1 MVAELRCFNTSS
13 QSSPDACVCVCVH
26 TPVLADRKYPWH
38 CNFQSNLN
46 WADKCVIGMLPL
58 CCQRYLSVREL
69 ICLAHWSSKLKI
81 YSQTLLMFL
90 KLICCVEARFEG
102 LCVCVNVQLSLYL
115 SQYCSVSIT
124 DPCCHGKPSDLS
136 LCVAFSCCSGHL
148 KGIQIIT
155 QLIWWITSVV
165 CVCLTIWTNKALF
178 DIYSLL
184 FISHLFVLSSLT
196 THFHLSYV

>member
-1 MVAELRCFNTSS
+1 MVAELRCFNTSFTII
-13 QSSPDACVCVCVH
+13 PDAWCVCVCVCVCVH
-26 TPVLADRKYPWH
+26 APVLADRKYPWH

-102 LCVCVNVQLSLYL
+102 LCVYVWMYNRRST
-115 SQYCSVSIT
+115 SVST
-124 DPCCHGKPSDLS
+124 VVYPSQTPVAMANLQTCHSVL
-136 LCVAFSCCSGHL
+136 LLAAAQV
-148 KGIQIIT
+148 
-155 QLIWWITSVV
+155 IWKEFK
-165 CVCLTIWTNKALF
+165 L
-178 DIYSLL
+178 
-184 FISHLFVLSSLT
+184 
-196 THFHLSYV
+196 